1 MRSHAVSHEI
11 RADRTQL
18 FLLPPSLDEWVASDH
33 PARFV
38 VDLVDSLDLVALGF
52 RQSPGEEGRPHY
64 GASMLLAVWLYGW
77 MDRVRSTRALE
88 KACVRDMAYLWI
100 TGNEHPDH
108 NTLWRF
114 FRDNKKP
121 LQQLF
126 KKTVQVAV
134 KAGLVGYALH
144 ALDGTKMQAACST
157 DTALHRRRLDEK
169 LVELDALIAASL
181 REIERAQ
188 SHLEASFQM
197 PRALTDAQ
205 KRREEIKKALAQLD
219 AHQTEHLHPGE
230 PDARMMRMR
239 GRGPTLGYN
248 AQIVVDHDSDLIV
261 STEVSADETDHAQL
275 APRLKQVL
283 EEHGRVADETV
294 ADAGYSN
301 GEQLAEAE
309 RHHLPVVVAFQER
322 AGQDEPYAKS
332 RFTYDA
338 KRDVYTCPRGEVLP
352 YASTARPSKSKPI
365 GGRLYRCTNRGC
377 PVRDD
382 CSDNKNGRRIWR
394 YDNEDA
400 VVRQTERQD
409 SAAKRILLSLRKE
422 IVEHVF
428 GLVKSNDAFRRF
440 TVRGLEGARAQWSL
454 ACAALNLRK
463 LCGEWVHGR
472 LALGA

>member
-1 MRSHAVSHEI
+1 MSHEI

-18 FLLPPSLDEWVASDH
+18 LLLPPSLDEWVAADH

-38 VDLVDSLDLVALGF
+38 VDLVDLLDLVALGF

-77 MDRVRSTRALE
+77 MGSRSQHASAGEGVRARHGVPVDHGQRAPGPQHAL
-88 KACVRDMAYLWI
+88 
-100 TGNEHPDH
+100 
-108 NTLWRF
+108 RF

-157 DTALHRRRLDEK
+157 DTALHRRTLDEK
-169 LVELDALIAASL
+169 LVELDALIAAASL

-205 KRREEIKKALAQLD
+205 KRREEIQEGARAARRSPGRSISASPRARCAHDED
-219 AHQTEHLHPGE
+219 ARAW
-230 PDARMMRMR
+230 PDARVQRPDR
-239 GRGPTLGYN
+239 RRPR
-248 AQIVVDHDSDLIV
+248 QRSDRR
-261 STEVSADETDHAQL
+261 STEMSADETDHAQL
-275 APRLKQVL
+275 APMLKQVL
-283 EEHGRVADETV
+283 QEHGRVADETV

-332 RFTYDA
+332 RFSYDE

-352 YASTARPSKSKPI
+352 YASTARPSKGKPI
-365 GGRLYRCTNRGC
+365 GGRLYRCTNRSC
-377 PVRDD
+377 PVRGD

-400 VVRQTERQD
+400 VVRQTQRQD
-409 SAAKRILLSLRKE
+409 TVAKRIRSRSARRLS
-422 IVEHVF
+422 
-428 GLVKSNDAFRRF
+428 S
-440 TVRGLEGARAQWSL
+440 TS
-454 ACAALNLRK
+454 AC
-463 LCGEWVHGR
+463 
-472 LALGA
+472 